1 MISDT
6 EFSAIPFFKQIS
18 GRMKGISSMYSMF
31 SSTVAAISTPRG
43 KGGVAVIRISGD
55 DAISICEN
63 FVFPKSKK
71 RLSDIRHASVCLA
84 DVTDEDGTLLDEAL
98 VSVFRAPH
106 SYTGENTVEISCHGG
121 VLLTESILMRAFSCG
136 AVQAAP
142 GEFTRRAFSAGKL
155 SLSQAEAVI
164 GMIDA
169 QTKASLTLSRQNL
182 GGAVRRKTDAIY
194 ENLRAVVSAVYA
206 VIDFPDEDLSSL
218 SEDEIRAG
226 IENVAEALEALRR
239 SYRTGHAVCEGVRT
253 VIFGKPNT
261 GKSTILNLLAEKERA
276 IVTDVAGTTRDV
288 ISETVAAGNVTLR
301 LSDTAGVHGTD
312 DLVESIGVQKSME
325 ALEEAELILAV
336 FDLSHGLDDED
347 GEILAHVA
355 KRAALGIPV
364 IAICNKSDL
373 FASETVGSDVQRIR
387 EALGTEPI
395 LLSAKNENSREALV
409 SLIEH
414 LFESSDVSSSDNA
427 VITNARQFAAVSE
440 ALAHVRSALVA
451 LDYFGE
457 DTACAELE
465 LAMGKLGE
473 LDGRQVTIDIVDS
486 IFHRFCVGK

>member
-1 MISDT
+1 
-6 EFSAIPFFKQIS
+6 
-18 GRMKGISSMYSMF
+18 MF
-31 SSTVAAISTPRG
+31 GSTIAAISTPRG
-43 KGGVAVIRISGD
+43 KGGVAVIRISGE
-55 DAISICEN
+55 DAISICES

-84 DVTDEDGTLLDEAL
+84 NITDEDGELLDEAL
-98 VSVFRAPH
+98 VSVFHAPH
-106 SYTGENTVEISCHGG
+106 SYTGENTVEINCHGG
-121 VLLTESILMRAFSCG
+121 ILLTEAVLTRALSCG
-136 AVQAAP
+136 AVQAGP

-169 QTKASLTLSRQNL
+169 QTKASLSLSRLNL
-182 GGAVRRKTDAIY
+182 GGAVRRETDAIY
-194 ENLRAVVSAVYA
+194 ENIRHIVSSVYA

-218 SEDEIRAG
+218 SEDEVRNG
-226 IENVAEALEALRR
+226 IEKAISSLENLRR
-239 SYRTGHAVCEGVRT
+239 SYKTGHAVCEGVRT

-276 IVTDVAGTTRDV
+276 IVTDIAGTTRDV
-288 ISETVAAGNVTLR
+288 ISEIVAAGNVTLR

-312 DLVESIGVQKSME
+312 DFVESIGVQKSIE

-336 FDLSHGLDDED
+336 FDLSRGLDAEDE
-347 GEILAHVA
+347 EILSHVA
-355 KRAALGIPV
+355 GRAALGIPV

-373 FASETVGSDVQRIR
+373 FDSEKSDQDTKKI
-387 EALGTEPI
+387 ADTLGTEPI
-395 LLSAKNENSREALV
+395 LLCAKNQNSRETLV
-409 SLIEH
+409 SLIENI
-414 LFESSDVSSSDNA
+414 FESSDISAADNA
-427 VITNARQFAAVSE
+427 VITNARQFAAVNE
-440 ALAHVRSALVA
+440 ALSHAQSALFS
-451 LDYFGE
+451 LDYLGE

>member
-1 MISDT
+1 
-6 EFSAIPFFKQIS
+6 
-18 GRMKGISSMYSMF
+18 MYSMF
-31 SSTVAAISTPRG
+31 GSTIAAISTPRG
-43 KGGVAVIRISGD
+43 KGGVAVIRISGE
-55 DAISICEN
+55 DAISICES

-84 DVTDEDGTLLDEAL
+84 NITDEDGELLDEAL
-98 VSVFRAPH
+98 VSVFHAPH
-106 SYTGENTVEISCHGG
+106 SYTGENTVEINCHGG
-121 VLLTESILMRAFSCG
+121 ILLTEAVLTRALSCG
-136 AVQAAP
+136 AVQAGP

-169 QTKASLTLSRQNL
+169 QTKASLSLSRLNL
-182 GGAVRRKTDAIY
+182 GGAVRRETDAIY
-194 ENLRAVVSAVYA
+194 ENIRHIVSSVYA

-218 SEDEIRAG
+218 SEDEVRNG
-226 IENVAEALEALRR
+226 IEKAISSLENLRR
-239 SYRTGHAVCEGVRT
+239 SYKTGHAVCEGVRT

-276 IVTDVAGTTRDV
+276 IVTDIAGTTRDV
-288 ISETVAAGNVTLR
+288 ISEIVAAGNVTLR

-312 DLVESIGVQKSME
+312 DFVESIGVQKSIE

-336 FDLSHGLDDED
+336 FDLSRGLDAEDE
-347 GEILAHVA
+347 EILSHVA
-355 KRAALGIPV
+355 GRAALGIPV

-373 FASETVGSDVQRIR
+373 FDSEKSDQDTKKI
-387 EALGTEPI
+387 ADTLGTEPI
-395 LLSAKNENSREALV
+395 LLCAKNQNSRETLV
-409 SLIEH
+409 SLIENI
-414 LFESSDVSSSDNA
+414 FESSDISAADNA
-427 VITNARQFAAVSE
+427 VITNSRQFAAVNE
-440 ALAHVRSALVA
+440 ALSHAQSALFS
-451 LDYFGE
+451 LDYLGE

>member
-1 MISDT
+1 
-6 EFSAIPFFKQIS
+6 
-18 GRMKGISSMYSMF
+18 MYSMF
-31 SSTVAAISTPRG
+31 GSTIAAISTPRG
-43 KGGVAVIRISGD
+43 KGGVAVIRISGEE
-55 DAISICEN
+55 AFSICEN

-71 RLSDIRHASVCLA
+71 KLWDIRHASVCLS
-84 DVTDEDGTLLDEAL
+84 DITDEDGDLLDEAL
-98 VSVFRAPH
+98 VSVFHAPH

-121 VLLTESILMRAFSCG
+121 VLLTEAILTRALSCG
-136 AVQAAP
+136 AVQAGP

-169 QTKASLTLSRQNL
+169 QTKASLSLSRLNL
-182 GGAVRRKTDAIY
+182 GGAVRRKTDTIY
-194 ENLRAVVSAVYA
+194 ENLRNVVSSVYA

-218 SEDEIRAG
+218 SEEEVRAG
-226 IENVAEALEALRR
+226 IENAISALEKLRR
-239 SYRTGHAVCEGVRT
+239 SYKTGHAVCEGVRT

-312 DLVESIGVQKSME
+312 DLVESIGVQRSLE

-336 FDLSHGLDDED
+336 FDLSHGLDSEDE
-347 GEILAHVA
+347 EILSHVE
-355 KRAALGIPV
+355 KRASFGVPV

-373 FASETVGSDVQRIR
+373 FESEKVQTDIQKIERTLGSK
-387 EALGTEPI
+387 PI
-395 LLSAKNENSREALV
+395 LLSAKNENSREPLV

-414 LFESSDVSSSDNA
+414 IFESSDVSAADNA
-427 VITNARQFAAVSE
+427 VITNARQFAAVNE
-440 ALAHVRSALVA
+440 ALSHAQSALFS
-451 LDYFGE
+451 LDYLGE

>member
-1 MISDT
+1 
-6 EFSAIPFFKQIS
+6 
-18 GRMKGISSMYSMF
+18 MYSMF
-31 SSTVAAISTPRG
+31 GSTIAAISTPRG
-43 KGGVAVIRISGD
+43 KGGVAVIRISGEE
-55 DAISICEN
+55 AFSICEN

-71 RLSDIRHASVCLA
+71 KLGDIRHASVCLS
-84 DVTDEDGTLLDEAL
+84 DITDEDGDLLDEAL
-98 VSVFRAPH
+98 VSVFYAPH

-121 VLLTESILMRAFSCG
+121 VLLTEAILTRALSCG
-136 AVQAAP
+136 AAQAGP

-169 QTKASLTLSRQNL
+169 QTKASLSLSRLNL
-182 GGAVRRKTDAIY
+182 GGAVRRKTDTIY
-194 ENLRAVVSAVYA
+194 ENLRNVVSSVYA

-218 SEDEIRAG
+218 SEEEVRAG
-226 IENVAEALEALRR
+226 IENAISALEKLRR
-239 SYRTGHAVCEGVRT
+239 SYKTGHAVCEGVRT

-312 DLVESIGVQKSME
+312 DLVESIGVQRSLE

-336 FDLSHGLDDED
+336 FDLSHGLDSEDE
-347 GEILAHVA
+347 EILSHVE
-355 KRAALGIPV
+355 KRASFGVPV
-364 IAICNKSDL
+364 IVICNKSDL
-373 FASETVGSDVQRIR
+373 FESEKVQADIQKIERTLGSK
-387 EALGTEPI
+387 PI
-395 LLSAKNENSREALV
+395 LLSAKNENSREPLV

-414 LFESSDVSSSDNA
+414 IFESSDVSAADNA
-427 VITNARQFAAVSE
+427 VITNARQFAAVNE
-440 ALAHVRSALVA
+440 ALSHAQSALFS
-451 LDYFGE
+451 LDYLGE

>member
-1 MISDT
+1 
-6 EFSAIPFFKQIS
+6 
-18 GRMKGISSMYSMF
+18 MYSMF
-31 SSTVAAISTPRG
+31 GSTIAAISTPRG
-43 KGGVAVIRISGD
+43 KGGVAVIRISGE
-55 DAISICEN
+55 DAISICES

-84 DVTDEDGTLLDEAL
+84 NITDEDGELLDEAL
-98 VSVFRAPH
+98 VSVFHAPH
-106 SYTGENTVEISCHGG
+106 SYTGENTVEINCHGG
-121 VLLTESILMRAFSCG
+121 ILLTEAVLTRALSCG
-136 AVQAAP
+136 AVQAGP

-169 QTKASLTLSRQNL
+169 QTKASLSLSRLNL
-182 GGAVRRKTDAIY
+182 GGAVRRETDAIY
-194 ENLRAVVSAVYA
+194 ENIRHIVSSVYA

-218 SEDEIRAG
+218 SEDEVRNG
-226 IENVAEALEALRR
+226 IEKAISSLENLRR
-239 SYRTGHAVCEGVRT
+239 SYKTGHAVCEGVRT

-276 IVTDVAGTTRDV
+276 IVTDIAGTTRDV

-312 DLVESIGVQKSME
+312 DFVESIGVQKSIE

-336 FDLSHGLDDED
+336 FDLSRGLDAEDE
-347 GEILAHVA
+347 EILSHVA
-355 KRAALGIPV
+355 GRAALGIPV

-373 FASETVGSDVQRIR
+373 FDSEKSDQDTKKI
-387 EALGTEPI
+387 ADTLGTEPI
-395 LLSAKNENSREALV
+395 LLCAKNQNSRETLV
-409 SLIEH
+409 SLIENI
-414 LFESSDVSSSDNA
+414 FESSDISAADNA
-427 VITNARQFAAVSE
+427 VITNARQFAAVNE
-440 ALAHVRSALVA
+440 ALSHAQSALFS
-451 LDYFGE
+451 LDYLGE

>member
-1 MISDT
+1 
-6 EFSAIPFFKQIS
+6 
-18 GRMKGISSMYSMF
+18 MF
-31 SSTVAAISTPRG
+31 GSTIAAISTPRG
-43 KGGVAVIRISGD
+43 KGGIAVIRISGD
-55 DAISICEN
+55 DAIAICEK
-63 FVFPKSKK
+63 FIFPKRKK
-71 RLSDIRHASVCLA
+71 ALSEIRHGSVCLA
-84 DVTDEDGTLLDEAL
+84 DVKDEDGALLDEA
-98 VSVFRAPH
+98 VVTVFHAPH

-121 VLLTESILMRAFSCG
+121 ILLTESILMRALSCG
-136 AVQAAP
+136 AVQAGP

-169 QTKASLTLSRQNL
+169 ETKASLALSRINL
-182 GGAVRRKTDAIY
+182 DGAIRRKTDAIY
-194 ENLRAVVSAVYA
+194 DTLKTVVSGVYA
-206 VIDFPDEDLSSL
+206 TIDFPDEDLSSL
-218 SEDEIRAG
+218 SDDEVREG
-226 IENVAEALEALRR
+226 IVSALHALEALRR
-239 SYRTGHAVCEGVRT
+239 SYKTGHAVCEGVRT

-301 LSDTAGVHGTD
+301 LSDTAGVHGTS

-336 FDLSHGLDDED
+336 FDLSRGLDAEDE
-347 GEILAHVA
+347 EILTHVE

-373 FASETVGSDVQRIR
+373 FDSEKTEADIDRI
-387 EALGTEPI
+387 AKTLGTEPI
-395 LLSAKNENSREALV
+395 LLCAKNETSREALV
-409 SLIEH
+409 SRIETI
-414 LFESSDVSSSDNA
+414 FESSDFSASDNA
-427 VITNARQFAAVSE
+427 VITNARQFASVGE
-440 ALAHVRSALVA
+440 ALAHVQSALDA
-451 LDYFGE
+451 LDLLGA
-457 DTACAELE
+457 DTACSELE
-465 LAMGKLGE
+465 LAMGSLGE

>member
-1 MISDT
+1 
-6 EFSAIPFFKQIS
+6 
-18 GRMKGISSMYSMF
+18 MYSMF
-31 SSTVAAISTPRG
+31 GSTIAAISTPRG

-55 DAISICEN
+55 EAIVICEN

-71 RLSDIRHASVCLA
+71 KLGEVRHASVCLA
-84 DVTDEDGTLLDEAL
+84 DITDEDGDLLDEAL
-98 VSVFRAPH
+98 VSVFHAPH

-121 VLLTESILMRAFSCG
+121 ILLTESILMRALSCG
-136 AVQAAP
+136 AVQAGP

-169 QTKASLTLSRQNL
+169 QTKASLSLSRLNL

-194 ENLRAVVSAVYA
+194 ENLRNVVSSVYA

-218 SEDEIRAG
+218 SEEEVREG
-226 IENVAEALEALRR
+226 IENAISALEHLRR
-239 SYRTGHAVCEGVRT
+239 SYKTGHAVCEGVRT

-276 IVTDVAGTTRDV
+276 IVTDIAGTTRDV
-288 ISETVAAGNVTLR
+288 ISETVVAGNVTLR
-301 LSDTAGVHGTD
+301 LSDTAGVHGTK
-312 DLVESIGVQKSME
+312 DLVESIGVQRSIE
-325 ALEEAELILAV
+325 ALEGAELILAV
-336 FDLSHGLDDED
+336 FDLSHGLDSEDE
-347 GEILAHVA
+347 EILSHVE
-355 KRAALGIPV
+355 KRASLGVPV

-373 FASETVGSDVQRIR
+373 FESEKVKKDIQKIEGM
-387 EALGTEPI
+387 LGTRPI
-395 LLSAKNENSREALV
+395 LLSAKNENSREPLV
-409 SLIEH
+409 SLIENI
-414 LFESSDVSSSDNA
+414 FESTDVSVADNA

-440 ALAHVRSALVA
+440 ALTHAQSALLS
-451 LDYFGE
+451 LDYLGE

>member
-1 MISDT
+1 
-6 EFSAIPFFKQIS
+6 
-18 GRMKGISSMYSMF
+18 MYSMF
-31 SSTVAAISTPRG
+31 GSTIAAISTPRG
-43 KGGVAVIRISGD
+43 KGGVAVIRISGE
-55 DAISICEN
+55 DAISICES

-71 RLSDIRHASVCLA
+71 KLSDIRHASVCLA
-84 DVTDEDGTLLDEAL
+84 NITDEDGELLDEAL
-98 VSVFRAPH
+98 VSVFHAPH
-106 SYTGENTVEISCHGG
+106 SYTGENTVEINCHGG
-121 VLLTESILMRAFSCG
+121 ILLTEAVLTRALSCG
-136 AVQAAP
+136 AVQAGP

-169 QTKASLTLSRQNL
+169 QTKASLSLSRLNL
-182 GGAVRRKTDAIY
+182 GGAVRRETDTIY
-194 ENLRAVVSAVYA
+194 ENIRHIVSSVYA

-218 SEDEIRAG
+218 SEDEVRSG
-226 IENVAEALEALRR
+226 IEKAISSLENLRR
-239 SYRTGHAVCEGVRT
+239 SYKTGHAVCEGVRT

-276 IVTDVAGTTRDV
+276 IVTDIAGTTRDV
-288 ISETVAAGNVTLR
+288 ISEIVAAGNVTLR

-312 DLVESIGVQKSME
+312 DFVESIGVQKSIE

-336 FDLSHGLDDED
+336 FDLSRGLDAEDE
-347 GEILAHVA
+347 EILSHVA
-355 KRAALGIPV
+355 GRAALGIPV

-373 FASETVGSDVQRIR
+373 FDSEKSDQDTKKI
-387 EALGTEPI
+387 ADTLGTEPI
-395 LLSAKNENSREALV
+395 LLCAKNQNSRETLV
-409 SLIEH
+409 SLIENI
-414 LFESSDVSSSDNA
+414 FESSDISAADNA
-427 VITNARQFAAVSE
+427 VITNARQFAAVNE
-440 ALAHVRSALVA
+440 ALSHAQSALFS
-451 LDYFGE
+451 LDYLGE

>member
-1 MISDT
+1 
-6 EFSAIPFFKQIS
+6 
-18 GRMKGISSMYSMF
+18 MYSMF
-31 SSTVAAISTPRG
+31 GSTIAAISTPRG
-43 KGGVAVIRISGD
+43 KGGVAVIRISGE
-55 DAISICEN
+55 DAISICES

-84 DVTDEDGTLLDEAL
+84 NITDEDGELLDEAL
-98 VSVFRAPH
+98 VSVFHAPH
-106 SYTGENTVEISCHGG
+106 SYTGENTVEINCHGG
-121 VLLTESILMRAFSCG
+121 ILLTEAVLTRALSCG
-136 AVQAAP
+136 AVQAGP

-169 QTKASLTLSRQNL
+169 QTKASLSLSRLNL
-182 GGAVRRKTDAIY
+182 GGAVRRETDAIY
-194 ENLRAVVSAVYA
+194 ESIRHVVSSVYA

-218 SEDEIRAG
+218 SEDEVRDG
-226 IENVAEALEALRR
+226 IEKAISALENLRR
-239 SYRTGHAVCEGVRT
+239 SYKTGHAVCEGVRT

-276 IVTDVAGTTRDV
+276 IVTDIAGTTRDV

-312 DLVESIGVQKSME
+312 DFVESIGVQKSIE

-336 FDLSHGLDDED
+336 FDLSRGLDAEDE
-347 GEILAHVA
+347 EILSHVA
-355 KRAALGIPV
+355 GRAALGIPV

-373 FASETVGSDVQRIR
+373 FDSEKSDRDTKKIAD
-387 EALGTEPI
+387 ALGTDPI
-395 LLSAKNENSREALV
+395 LLRAKNQNSRETLV
-409 SLIEH
+409 SLIENI
-414 LFESSDVSSSDNA
+414 FESSDISSADNA
-427 VITNARQFAAVSE
+427 VITNARQFAAVNE
-440 ALAHVRSALVA
+440 ALSHAQSALFS
-451 LDYFGE
+451 LDYLGE

>member
-1 MISDT
+1 
-6 EFSAIPFFKQIS
+6 
-18 GRMKGISSMYSMF
+18 MYSMF
-31 SSTVAAISTPRG
+31 GSTIAAISTPRG
-43 KGGVAVIRISGD
+43 KGGVAVIRISGEE
-55 DAISICEN
+55 AFSICEN

-71 RLSDIRHASVCLA
+71 KLGDIRHASVCLS
-84 DVTDEDGTLLDEAL
+84 DITDEDGDLLDEAL
-98 VSVFRAPH
+98 VSVFHAPH

-121 VLLTESILMRAFSCG
+121 VLLTEAILTRALSCG
-136 AVQAAP
+136 AVQAGP

-169 QTKASLTLSRQNL
+169 QTKASLSLSRLNL
-182 GGAVRRKTDAIY
+182 GGAVRRKTDTIY
-194 ENLRAVVSAVYA
+194 ENLRNVVSSVYA

-218 SEDEIRAG
+218 SEEEVRAG
-226 IENVAEALEALRR
+226 IENAISALEKLRR
-239 SYRTGHAVCEGVRT
+239 SYKTGHAVCEGVRT

-312 DLVESIGVQKSME
+312 DLVESIGVQRSLE

-336 FDLSHGLDDED
+336 FDLSHGLDSEDE
-347 GEILAHVA
+347 EILSHVE
-355 KRAALGIPV
+355 KRASFGVPV

-373 FASETVGSDVQRIR
+373 FESEKVQADIQKIERMLGSK
-387 EALGTEPI
+387 PI
-395 LLSAKNENSREALV
+395 LLSAKNENSREPLV

-414 LFESSDVSSSDNA
+414 IFESSDVSAADNA
-427 VITNARQFAAVSE
+427 VITNARQFAAVNE
-440 ALAHVRSALVA
+440 ALSHAQSALFS
-451 LDYFGE
+451 LDYLGE

>member
-1 MISDT
+1 
-6 EFSAIPFFKQIS
+6 
-18 GRMKGISSMYSMF
+18 MYSMF
-31 SSTVAAISTPRG
+31 GSTIAAISTPRG
-43 KGGVAVIRISGD
+43 KGGVAVIRISGE
-55 DAISICEN
+55 DAISICES

-71 RLSDIRHASVCLA
+71 KLSDIRHASVCLA
-84 DVTDEDGTLLDEAL
+84 NITDEDGELLDEAL
-98 VSVFRAPH
+98 VSVFHAPH
-106 SYTGENTVEISCHGG
+106 SYTGENTVEINCHGG
-121 VLLTESILMRAFSCG
+121 ILLTEAVLTRALSCG
-136 AVQAAP
+136 AVQAGP

-169 QTKASLTLSRQNL
+169 QTKASLSLSRLNL
-182 GGAVRRKTDAIY
+182 GGAVRRETDAIY
-194 ENLRAVVSAVYA
+194 ENIRHIVSSVYA

-218 SEDEIRAG
+218 SEDEVRNG
-226 IENVAEALEALRR
+226 IEKAISSLENLRR
-239 SYRTGHAVCEGVRT
+239 SYKTGHAVCEGVRT

-276 IVTDVAGTTRDV
+276 IVTDIAGTTRDV
-288 ISETVAAGNVTLR
+288 ISEIVAAGNVTLR

-312 DLVESIGVQKSME
+312 DFVESIGVQKSIE

-336 FDLSHGLDDED
+336 FDLSRGLDAEDE
-347 GEILAHVA
+347 EILSHVA
-355 KRAALGIPV
+355 GRAALGIPV

-373 FASETVGSDVQRIR
+373 FDSEKSDQDTKKI
-387 EALGTEPI
+387 ADTLGTEPI
-395 LLSAKNENSREALV
+395 LLCAKNQNSRETLV
-409 SLIEH
+409 SLIENI
-414 LFESSDVSSSDNA
+414 FESSDISAADNA
-427 VITNARQFAAVSE
+427 VITNARQFAAVNE
-440 ALAHVRSALVA
+440 ALSHAQSALFS
-451 LDYFGE
+451 LDYLGE

>member
-1 MISDT
+1 
-6 EFSAIPFFKQIS
+6 
-18 GRMKGISSMYSMF
+18 MYSMF
-31 SSTVAAISTPRG
+31 GSTIAAISTPRG

-55 DAISICEN
+55 DAISICES

-84 DVTDEDGTLLDEAL
+84 NITDEDGELLDEAL
-98 VSVFRAPH
+98 VSVFHAPH
-106 SYTGENTVEISCHGG
+106 SYTGENTVEINCHGG
-121 VLLTESILMRAFSCG
+121 ILLTEAVLTRALSCG
-136 AVQAAP
+136 AVQAGP

-169 QTKASLTLSRQNL
+169 QTKASLSLSRLNL
-182 GGAVRRKTDAIY
+182 GGAVRRETDAIY
-194 ENLRAVVSAVYA
+194 ESIRHVVSSVYA

-218 SEDEIRAG
+218 SEDEVRDG
-226 IENVAEALEALRR
+226 IEKAISALENLRR
-239 SYRTGHAVCEGVRT
+239 SYKTGHAVCEGVRT

-276 IVTDVAGTTRDV
+276 IVTDIAGTTRDV

-312 DLVESIGVQKSME
+312 DFVESIGVQKSIE

-336 FDLSHGLDDED
+336 FDLSRGLDAEDE
-347 GEILAHVA
+347 EILSHVA
-355 KRAALGIPV
+355 GRAALGIPV

-373 FASETVGSDVQRIR
+373 FDSEKSDRDTKKIAD
-387 EALGTEPI
+387 ALGTDPI
-395 LLSAKNENSREALV
+395 LLCAKNQNSRETLV
-409 SLIEH
+409 SLIDNI
-414 LFESSDVSSSDNA
+414 FESCDISSADNA
-427 VITNARQFAAVSE
+427 VITNARQFAAVNE
-440 ALAHVRSALVA
+440 ALAHAQSALFS
-451 LDYFGE
+451 LEYLGE

>member
-1 MISDT
+1 
-6 EFSAIPFFKQIS
+6 
-18 GRMKGISSMYSMF
+18 MYSMF
-31 SSTVAAISTPRG
+31 GSTIAAISTPRG
-43 KGGVAVIRISGD
+43 KGGVAVIRISGE
-55 DAISICEN
+55 DAISICES

-84 DVTDEDGTLLDEAL
+84 NITDEDGELLDEAL
-98 VSVFRAPH
+98 VSVFHAPH
-106 SYTGENTVEISCHGG
+106 SYTGENTVEINCHGG
-121 VLLTESILMRAFSCG
+121 ILLTEAVLTRALSCG
-136 AVQAAP
+136 AVQAGP

-169 QTKASLTLSRQNL
+169 QTKASLSLSRLNL
-182 GGAVRRKTDAIY
+182 GGAVRRETDAIY
-194 ENLRAVVSAVYA
+194 ESIRHVVSSVYA

-218 SEDEIRAG
+218 SEDEVRDG
-226 IENVAEALEALRR
+226 IEKAISALENLRR
-239 SYRTGHAVCEGVRT
+239 SYKTGHAVCEGVRT

-276 IVTDVAGTTRDV
+276 IVTDIAGTTRDV

-312 DLVESIGVQKSME
+312 DFVESIGVQKSIE

-336 FDLSHGLDDED
+336 FDLSRGLDAEDE
-347 GEILAHVA
+347 EILSHVA
-355 KRAALGIPV
+355 GRAALGIPV

-373 FASETVGSDVQRIR
+373 FDSEKSDRDTKKIAD
-387 EALGTEPI
+387 ALGTEPI
-395 LLSAKNENSREALV
+395 LLCAKNQNSRETLV
-409 SLIEH
+409 SLIENI
-414 LFESSDVSSSDNA
+414 FESSDISSADNA
-427 VITNARQFAAVSE
+427 VITNARQFAAVNE
-440 ALAHVRSALVA
+440 ALSHAQSALFS
-451 LDYFGE
+451 LDYLGE